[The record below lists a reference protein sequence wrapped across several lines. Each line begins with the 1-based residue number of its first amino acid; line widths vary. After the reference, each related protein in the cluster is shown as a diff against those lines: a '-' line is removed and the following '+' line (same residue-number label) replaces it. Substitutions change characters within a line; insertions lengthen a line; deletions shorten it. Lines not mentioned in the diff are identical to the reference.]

1 MKITIAILVL
11 LLATITATVFTVKDS
26 PPSENPTSE
35 TQITFSTTEKES
47 ATEIL
52 SVTESETEAY
62 EIETETEKAKIFNR
76 KSRQKIEISSQNPRD
91 EIF

>member
-62 EIETETEKAKIFNR
+62 EIETETEKAIIINR
-76 KSRQKIEISSQNPRD
+76 KSRQKI
-91 EIF
+91 